1 MRPASIV
8 AALTQPA
15 CVAWSPKSPNTT
27 RLPRVA
33 SPFIRP
39 LWFFRCLTLLG
50 ISAMD
55 IFLLIHTL
63 IDPYLYPEVSLGGLG
78 LGKTVVDFCAQPRT
92 VDRPRATLLPPAHFT
107 P

>member
-8 AALTQPA
+8 LALIQPA

-55 IFLLIHTL
+55 FFLLIHAL
-63 IDPYLYPEVSLGGLG
+63 IDPDLDPDVSLGGLR
-78 LGKTVVDFCAQPRT
+78 LGETVVDFCPQGRE
-92 VDRPRATLLPPAHFT
+92 RNRAGDGLFAP
-107 P
+107 